1 MRGWT
6 RVSVRQSHDD
16 SQRHENHI
24 DTNTMKKTVLITTL
38 SLVALG
44 GILWAATPVKCA
56 SCKGTGW
63 SGSMKCIGCGGDG
76 DVAN

>member
-1 MRGWT
+1 M
-6 RVSVRQSHDD
+6 SD
-16 SQRHENHI
+16 SKRYQHQI
-24 DTNTMKKTVLITTL
+24 NTMNKIVLITTL
-38 SLVALG
+38 SLAPLG
-44 GILWAATPVKCA
+44 GIVCAATPVKCA